1 MSDSATASTRRLR
14 VIVNTDA
21 ANEAD
26 DQFAIVHALLTP
38 TFDLRGIIPAHFG
51 TRRTVHSLR
60 ESRDEVERLLE
71 LMDMQGQVAL
81 ADGAPHALP
90 GPTTPVDSAGARLIV
105 EEAGKQDGGTLYV
118 AFLGPLTD
126 MATALLLD
134 PSIAQRDVVVVWIGG
149 DPYGDKVASYR
160 PEFNLS
166 NDIPAANVV
175 FESGI
180 TVWQVPSST
189 YTQLGVGYAELRRR
203 VRPCGKVGQY
213 LCDQLIEFN
222 TTNVPT
228 PMEHR
233 SLGDTP
239 AVGVILNPAGAIWR
253 VQARVRFTPDAGY
266 EPSDVPG
273 TIRVCE
279 QIDSRYLLEDFF
291 AKLAEFS
298 ENPRPS

>member
-1 MSDSATASTRRLR
+1 MSSFATVPTRRLR
-14 VIVNTDA
+14 VLINTDA

-51 TRRTVHSLR
+51 TGRTVHSLR
-60 ESRDEVERLLE
+60 ESRAEVEHLLE
-71 LMDMQGQVAL
+71 LMDMHEVVPL
-81 ADGAPHALP
+81 ADGAPHAIP
-90 GPTTPVDSAGARLIV
+90 DESAPVDSAGARLIV
-105 EEAGKQDGGTLYV
+105 EEAGRQDGGTLYV

-134 PSIAQRDVVVVWIGG
+134 PSLARRDVVVVWIGG
-149 DPYGDKVASYR
+149 DPYGDKVAPYR

-166 NDIPAANVV
+166 NDIAAANVV

-203 VRPCGKVGQY
+203 VRPCGKIGQY

-222 TTNVPT
+222 TTLPYAI
-228 PMEHR
+228 EHR

-239 AVGVILNPAGAIWR
+239 AVGLILNPLGATWSEQTR
-253 VQARVRFTPDAGY
+253 PRFTADARY
-266 EPSDVPG
+266 EPSAVPG

-298 ENPRPS
+298 ENSPPP